1 MLYVQQ
7 HFAVKERFL
16 SPRQKLL
23 VGLQIDTWIA
33 EWWSRKRRG
42 LRNDL
47 MLFADFTDEQRD
59 LPMDTQQVGGRMGPG
74 TQVSLIG
81 GHLHRNQSASC
92 YSLLLSLLFFV
103 LQSYG

>member
-1 MLYVQQ
+1 MLCVQQ

-23 VGLQIDTWIA
+23 WGFQIDTRIT

-47 MLFADFTDEQRD
+47 MPFADFADEQRD
-59 LPMDTQQVGGRMGPG
+59 GKGSAYGHTASWWWIGAQNSSFLDRK
-74 TQVSLIG
+74 SLT
-81 GHLHRNQSASC
+81 
-92 YSLLLSLLFFV
+92 
-103 LQSYG
+103 